1 MKRRHRD
8 GETGGRGHEEVLPV
22 SPSPHR
28 RLFLHGYLGIAIILV
43 SEILLFSGNQFVGGW
58 FTPIVWTGYILFIDA
73 LVFKAKGRSLLVN
86 DRVELL
92 IIVVISI
99 ACWWLFEFYNAPRFW
114 RSDLELWWHYHN
126 LTANPFI
133 RRVGYDWAF
142 ATIFPALFETAELF
156 QATILARR
164 GPTVSIRFSKPVL
177 YLLIAFG
184 AAGALLPLVVI
195 SNWFAPLV
203 WLSFIFL
210 LEPINHL
217 RGQPSIA
224 GDLAAGKWGRL
235 LSLLAAGAVC
245 GLLWEFWNYWAL
257 SKWTYTVP
265 YFGNVKLFEMPV
277 PGYLGFPPFAVEC
290 WAMYIFLRSFLASRT
305 RDPLQQQSG
314 IWFASSDVKG
324 LE

>member
-1 MKRRHRD
+1 MK
-8 GETGGRGHEEVLPV
+8 
-22 SPSPHR
+22 
-28 RLFLHGYLGIAIILV
+28 LHGFIGLATILV
-43 SEILLFSGNQFVGGW
+43 SEVLLFSGNQFVGGW
-58 FTPIVWTGYILFIDA
+58 FTPIVWTGYILFVDA
-73 LVFKAKGRSLLVN
+73 LVFKVKGSSLLVN
-86 DRVELL
+86 ERVELL
-92 IIVVISI
+92 IIVIISI
-99 ACWWLFEFYNAPRFW
+99 ACWWLFELYNAPRFW

-126 LTANPFI
+126 LTANPFV
-133 RRVGYDWAF
+133 RRIGYDWAF

-156 QATILARR
+156 QATIFRR

-177 YLLIAFG
+177 YSLIVFG

-195 SNWFAPLV
+195 SRWLAPLV

-210 LEPINHL
+210 LDPINHL

-224 GDLAAGKWGRL
+224 GDLAEGRWVRL
-235 LSLLAAGAVC
+235 LSLLAGGAVC

-265 YFGNVKLFEMPV
+265 YFGNVKLFEMPL

-290 WAMYIFLRSFLASRT
+290 WAMYVFLRSFLASHERG
-305 RDPLQQQSG
+305 PLQQQSQ
-314 IWFASSDVKG
+314 IWFGRADLKA

>member
-1 MKRRHRD
+1 MK
-8 GETGGRGHEEVLPV
+8 
-22 SPSPHR
+22 
-28 RLFLHGYLGIAIILV
+28 LHGFIGLATILV
-43 SEILLFSGNQFVGGW
+43 SEVLLFSGNQFVGGW
-58 FTPIVWTGYILFIDA
+58 FTPIVWTGYILFVDA
-73 LVFKAKGRSLLVN
+73 LVFKVKGRSLLVN

-92 IIVVISI
+92 VIVIISI

-126 LTANPFI
+126 LTANPFM

-156 QATILARR
+156 QATIFRR
-164 GPTVSIRFSKPVL
+164 GPTVSIRFSKSVL
-177 YLLIAFG
+177 YSLIVFG

-195 SNWFAPLV
+195 SRWFAPLV

-210 LEPINHL
+210 LDPINHL
-217 RGQPSIA
+217 RGRPSIA
-224 GDLAAGKWGRL
+224 GDLAGGKSGRL
-235 LSLLAAGAVC
+235 LSLLAGGAVC

-265 YFGNVKLFEMPV
+265 YFGNVKLFEMPL
-277 PGYLGFPPFAVEC
+277 PGYLGFPAFAVEC
-290 WAMYIFLRSFLASRT
+290 WAMYVFLRSFLASRE
-305 RDPLQQQSG
+305 RGLLQQESG
-314 IWFASSDVKG
+314 MWFGSTSVKG